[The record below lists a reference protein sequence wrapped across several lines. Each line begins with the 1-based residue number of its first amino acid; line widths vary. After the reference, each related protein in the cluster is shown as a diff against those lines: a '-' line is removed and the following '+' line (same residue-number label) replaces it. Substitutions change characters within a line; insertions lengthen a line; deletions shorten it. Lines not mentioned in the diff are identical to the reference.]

1 MLRRFALWILV
12 RFNFAEC
19 YILWR
24 LYSIVSRQKCR
35 VAFAVVI
42 LSVRLFVSLSVTPA
56 IKVKTAEHVVSFFIV
71 LINSCDEIPTHRW
84 TCSNIVTRKINVSK
98 AKSRRLADI
107 GRKHTVYSSKYGIP
121 AYNQRL

>member
-1 MLRRFALWILV
+1 MGETCAGPWYENKNYAQLIVLRRFALWILV

-24 LYSIVSRQKCR
+24 LYPIVSRQKCG

-56 IKVKTAEHVVSFFIV
+56 IKVKTAEHVVSFFY
-71 LINSCDEIPTHRW
+71 CF
-84 TCSNIVTRKINVSK
+84 
-98 AKSRRLADI
+98 
-107 GRKHTVYSSKYGIP
+107 
-121 AYNQRL
+121 NQFL